1 MRGELI
7 QLNKKEL
14 KRLVVIQKVIDGHL
28 TINDASRILGL
39 SSRQVKRLKKGVL
52 ELGPQY
58 LAHGNRGR
66 TPKHAVSED
75 ISNKVINIAFS
86 LYQGFNFHH
95 IRDLLFLEHGID
107 LSVSTVR
114 RILIPAGFKSPKNRR
129 RPKPHRSRPRRA
141 RMGELVQIDASPFR
155 WFGPDKPCVS
165 LLAAIDDATGL
176 VLAAVFRPSE
186 DLTGYLT
193 LVYQMAKNYGL
204 PLTIY
209 SDRHTIFMSPKQDKL
224 SIEEELAG
232 KTTPLTNFGQC
243 LCDLGIRQSF
253 ARSPQAKGRIERL
266 WQTLQDRLTKEMSLA
281 GVDSIDAANMF
292 LPTFLKRFNAR
303 FAVNPFD
310 PNPAFLPCPDEDS
323 LLLSLS
329 VRSQRKADSGSTISF
344 RRTKYQLVDTNGY
357 VLPLKKGSSVTI
369 HEELSGVLRAVY
381 KDKVYKLQTPKA
393 SSLPEIQSID
403 SLPKQ
408 NGAEPHVTRRPAPD
422 HPWKRWNPDYLRS
435 NNSKSNDLN
444 SRVTFS
450 QNYYGDIFSER

>member
-14 KRLVVIQKVIDGHL
+14 QRLMVIQKVIDGIL
-28 TINDASRILGL
+28 TINDASQILGL

-52 ELGPQY
+52 ELGPNS

-66 TPKHAVSED
+66 IPHHAITHDVSEL
-75 ISNKVINIAFS
+75 VVS
-86 LYQGFNFHH
+86 LYASRYQDFNFHH
-95 IRDLLFLEHGID
+95 LRDLLELEHGIV
-107 LSVSTVR
+107 LSVSSVR
-114 RILIPAGFKSPKNRR
+114 RILLSHGFKSPKKKR
-129 RPKPHRSRPRRA
+129 RPRTHRTRQRRA
-141 RMGELVQIDASPFR
+141 RFGELVQIDASPFR
-155 WFGPDKPCVS
+155 WFGPDKPFAS
-165 LLAAIDDATGL
+165 LLAAVDDATGR
-176 VLAAVFRPSE
+176 VLADVFRPTE

-224 SIEEELAG
+224 SVEDELDGVTA
-232 KTTPLTNFGQC
+232 PLTNFGQC

-266 WQTLQDRLTKEMSLA
+266 WQTLQDRLTKEMSIA
-281 GVDSIDAANMF
+281 GVDSIDAANAF
-292 LPTFLKRFNAR
+292 LPVFLNRFNAQ

-310 PNPAFLPCPDEDS
+310 PNPAFLPCPDDAS

-329 VRSQRKADSGSTISF
+329 VRSQRKADSGSAISF
-344 RRTKYQLVDTNGY
+344 HRTKYQLVDDNGL
-357 VLPLKKGSSVTI
+357 VMSLKKGAPITI
-369 HEELSGVLRAVY
+369 HEDLSGSLKAVY
-381 KDKVYKLQTPKA
+381 KGKVYNLKPLI
-393 SSLPEIQSID
+393 SSPQVANP
-403 SLPKQ
+403 LPKQ
-408 NGAEPHVTRRPAPD
+408 IGAEPCVTRRPAPD
-422 HPWKRWNPDYLRS
+422 HPWRRWNPDYPRS
-435 NNSKSNDLN
+435 HNTKSTNLN